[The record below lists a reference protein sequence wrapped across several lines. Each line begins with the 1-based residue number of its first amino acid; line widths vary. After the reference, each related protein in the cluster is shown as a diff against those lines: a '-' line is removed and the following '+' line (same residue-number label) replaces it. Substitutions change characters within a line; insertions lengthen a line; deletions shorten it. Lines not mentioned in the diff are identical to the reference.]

1 VAAVSP
7 MERLSSVDM
16 ECVKAARFYH
26 APDISLASANPR
38 SNQSIGPANPWPCF
52 DGLKLRRDA
61 VTPLVT
67 KVQVQ
72 ARREVT

>member
-1 VAAVSP
+1 

-26 APDISLASANPR
+26 APDISLLPPIFAPVSLTF
-38 SNQSIGPANPWPCF
+38 SQSGLANPWFSF
-52 DGLKLRRDA
+52 DELKVYVMP

-67 KVQVQ
+67 KVPVQ